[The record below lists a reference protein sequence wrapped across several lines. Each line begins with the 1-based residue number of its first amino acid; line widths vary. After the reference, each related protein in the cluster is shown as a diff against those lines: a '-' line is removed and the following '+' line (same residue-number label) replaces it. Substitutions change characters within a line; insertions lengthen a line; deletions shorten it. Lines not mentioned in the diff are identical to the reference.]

1 MKKNI
6 RILSMIMALMLIV
19 STSIISASAALA
31 PARIGDVDDN
41 DEISIL
47 DATYVQRHIAK
58 LQELEQ
64 FACFVGD
71 VDNNLKLTILDATL
85 IQQFVAQKISEFP
98 AGNWATIDLFSEAL
112 VSDYNFCA
120 PVGTPVTFTAI
131 ATGYA
136 KPFVYEFYI
145 NDEVVQ
151 EFSEQNTCVY
161 TFDKSGTYEVKVSVR
176 NRAGLEHG
184 EVMRFTVND
193 APATNNLYISSLY
206 HKGFYDSY
214 TTFEAVAK
222 NGTEPYEYEF
232 DICKLTK
239 DEPVYGESIESQR
252 YSQSNTFT
260 LSKRLEDY
268 SEYIVYA
275 TVRDA
280 NGNTDTKSITF
291 TYMTPPPA

>member
-1 MKKNI
+1 MKKNM
-6 RILSMIMALMLIV
+6 RILSIVMALILFV
-19 STSIISASAALA
+19 STSVISASAALA

-41 DEISIL
+41 NEISIL
-47 DATYVQRHIAK
+47 DATFVQRHIAK
-58 LQELEQ
+58 LQELDQ
-64 FACFVGD
+64 YACFVGD

-98 AGNWATIDLFSEAL
+98 AGNWATIDFYFEAL
-112 VSDYNFCA
+112 VSDYNISA

-131 ATGYA
+131 ATGDA
-136 KPFVYEFYI
+136 KPFVYEFLI
-145 NDEVVQ
+145 NDEIVKP
-151 EFSEQNTCVY
+151 ESEQNTCVY
-161 TFDKSGTYEVKVSVR
+161 TFDKSGTYEVKVFVR
-176 NRAGLEHG
+176 NRAGLEHV
-184 EVMRFTVND
+184 ELNVFNVTD
-193 APATNNLYISSLY
+193 APATNNLHISSLY
-206 HKGFYDSY
+206 HKGFYDYY

-239 DEPVYGESIESQR
+239 DEPVYGESVESQR

-291 TYMTPPPA
+291 TFMTPPPA

>member
-1 MKKNI
+1 MKKNM
-6 RILSMIMALMLIV
+6 RILSIVMALILFV
-19 STSIISASAALA
+19 STSVISASAALA

-41 DEISIL
+41 NEISIL
-47 DATYVQRHIAK
+47 DATYIQRHIAK
-58 LQELEQ
+58 LQKLEQ

-98 AGNWATIDLFSEAL
+98 AGNWATIDFHFEAL

-136 KPFVYEFYI
+136 KPFVYEFLI
-145 NDEVVQ
+145 NDEIVKP
-151 EFSEQNTCVY
+151 ESEQNTCVY
-161 TFDKSGTYEVKVSVR
+161 TFDKSGTYEVKVFAR
-176 NRAGLEHG
+176 NRAGLEDIQLIT
-184 EVMRFTVND
+184 FTVND
-193 APATNNLYISSLY
+193 APATNNLHISSLY
-206 HKGFYDSY
+206 HKGFYDYY

-222 NGTEPYEYEF
+222 NGTEPYEYAF
-232 DICKLTK
+232 DICKLTEDK
-239 DEPVYGESIESQR
+239 PVYGESIESQG
-252 YSQSNTFT
+252 YSFSNTFT

-268 SEYIVYA
+268 SDYIVYA

-280 NGNTDTKSITF
+280 NGVTDTKSITF
-291 TYMTPPPA
+291 KYMTPPPA